1 MKKQIDELEKVTDE
15 RKVELP
21 YEVWEAI
28 RTIEDHECYGDDAD
42 ALKILGNFE
51 TGVPEIDRLIE
62 EIYEFGKLEAEVW
75 EFAYSLEL
83 GKKEEG
89 PSFRVGGVEGKVY
102 PYFDGVTL
110 RIQGHE
116 VGLQVELVT
125 FEEGDFFD
133 AGIIAEAIFE
143 YMEGE

>member
-28 RTIEDHECYGDDAD
+28 RTIEDHECYGDDAE
-42 ALKILGNFE
+42 ALNILGNFE
-51 TGVPEIDRLIE
+51 TGVPEIDRLID

-75 EFAYSLEL
+75 EFAYSLNFGEEAAGPFLEL
-83 GKKEEG
+83 E
-89 PSFRVGGVEGKVY
+89 GVEGSVY
-102 PYFDGVTL
+102 PYWDGETL
-110 RIQGHE
+110 WIKGVD
-116 VGLQVELVT
+116 VGLQVGLGSFVD
-125 FEEGDFFD
+125 GVVP
-133 AGIIAEAIFE
+133 AIVVDEILE